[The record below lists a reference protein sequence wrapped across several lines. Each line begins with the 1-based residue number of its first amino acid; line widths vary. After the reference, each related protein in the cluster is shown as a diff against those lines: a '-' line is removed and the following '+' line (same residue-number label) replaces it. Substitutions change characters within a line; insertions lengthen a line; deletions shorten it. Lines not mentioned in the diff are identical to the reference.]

1 MTEEEAENL
10 KTKEVGQLI
19 KEVKVEKAQTEEL
32 SGMTETGA
40 GTGATQ
46 EKDSEKIKAMK
57 SLGMTGIETTEEK
70 EHCPEKEEVPEREDT
85 PEGERIVEIGIKMTG
100 ETATIGTMEQQTPEQ
115 KATEEQTTKI
125 EKETIPTTGN
135 SQDQTLTEEEIAQ
148 EIAREIE
155 RIQETDNGAET
166 F

>member
-32 SGMTETGA
+32 SGMTETGV

-57 SLGMTGIETTEEK
+57 SLGMTEIETTEEK

-100 ETATIGTMEQQTPEQ
+100 ETATIGIMEQQTPEQ
-115 KATEEQTTKI
+115 KATKEQTTKI
-125 EKETIPTTGN
+125 GKETIPTTGT

-148 EIAREIE
+148 ETARETE